1 MSSLD
6 LDRPCAKIH
15 IFSQT
20 PCHADVENDDGDGDD
35 DIGAQRHIVKMKLA
49 KKNMEKHSKYLCGT
63 VYVCMYKC
71 SPWHMPK

>member
-15 IFSQT
+15 IFSQP
-20 PCHADVENDDGDGDD
+20 PCHADVENDDGDD

-49 KKNMEKHSKYLCGT
+49 KKI
-63 VYVCMYKC
+63 
-71 SPWHMPK
+71 